1 MPLAFKGIA
10 HPAPSKKGRG
20 NIADLNA
27 AEIATTNMGRR
38 GGTSL
43 LMEHDHGAR
52 VGTVHAT
59 WEGCD
64 GSLRVQGVVH
74 DEDACASVRSGE
86 TRGLSLGTS
95 VLQRMNGGRLLA
107 HQDEL
112 SLCEAPRRGGCWI
125 TDIDGASVRT
135 QATFSNSSRAP
146 PPPLTPHKTNLGT
159 HHQFQK
165 SRYSSHARGR
175 HCAPGE
181 PRHGHLYTRRI
192 G

>member
-95 VLQRMNGGRLLA
+95 VLQRINGGRLLA